1 MLPVRNFWIP
11 DFPKVP
17 QQDLPTPVATVPPTL
32 AQAIE
37 PFFEISEAVLY
48 AIHGN
53 LARKIE
59 EVGIG
64 DAFMIL
70 N

>member
-1 MLPVRNFWIP
+1 MRNLWMP
-11 DFPKVP
+11 EFPKVT
-17 QQDLPTPVATVPPTL
+17 QQSLPTPVVTVPPTI

-53 LARKIE
+53 LARKTE

-70 N
+70 TRT